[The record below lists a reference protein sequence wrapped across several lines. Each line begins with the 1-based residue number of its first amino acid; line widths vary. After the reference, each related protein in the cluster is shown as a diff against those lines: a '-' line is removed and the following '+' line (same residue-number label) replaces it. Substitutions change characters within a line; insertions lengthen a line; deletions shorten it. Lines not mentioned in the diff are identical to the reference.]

1 MQDVPLIST
10 EPWARN
16 VQVSLTAINAENE
29 EVRQLLRP
37 IQSVA
42 LDLNKLSSMVL
53 VELQD
58 IATLELED

>member
-1 MQDVPLIST
+1 MMQYILLIST

-16 VQVSLTAINAENE
+16 VQVSLTAINAGNE

-42 LDLNKLSSMVL
+42 LDLNKLSTMAL
-53 VELQD
+53 VEL
-58 IATLELED
+58 